1 MWCPSLLHASLLLC
15 LARQTLQ
22 GGVKAHSMSWRRIMP
37 ARVGVG
43 IGTKGVN
50 GAHGA
55 MGSRYVN
62 KPLKAGVGHYAV
74 PSPLGV
80 MGYQP
85 LGQGFVPGRFPAY
98 GNPGLYGGNLGTGLP
113 LGHAPANG
121 HGLGHGGNRVYG
133 VNPVT
138 GFAPYA
144 GMGYPAVRPGVSA
157 AELGRLEEAARSQA
171 AQDPKRAKNRALGG
185 PEESGRSTMGTRSGN
200 GFGSEVMSTGSG
212 LKILD
217 PKPKMSSLG
226 PTTRDSSLGQAIGGA
241 PEPSVL
247 THGERQPQ
255 SVGKDKLQKLAS
267 AASPAQTARNHGS
280 ARPQRRK
287 NKNCGSLYSPNNH
300 RELSSSGMTP
310 RLAPNLA
317 RQAPTPD
324 QHRLLS
330 SQDARLQT
338 PTSRIVLS
346 SEQKNPDVPNQQIS
360 GTLGK
365 QVSNPQVQESQR
377 NIPLSPETGFS
388 LAQARVQEGN
398 GGAGNYLGGNVAPG
412 SYGPALG
419 QGGYLGAAGKLG
431 AALGQGGYTKGVS
444 TGYANG
450 AGPYGGALA
459 GNGLGYGN
467 GYANPYGAALGTGSY
482 AGQPQVPYGGLS
494 AGLDPAAGKYGG
506 APPVAASQDPYGG
519 TPLAPARLEGDGGS
533 LYPSQPI
540 GLSGDGSKSASKHGS
555 AYGAP
560 QAGYLAQ
567 PLGPSQDALGAKASK
582 YGAGTGPLGVGYRG

>member
-1 MWCPSLLHASLLLC
+1 MPSSVMWCPSLLHASLLLC
-15 LARQTLQ
+15 LARETLQ
-22 GGVKAHSMSWRRIMP
+22 GGVKPQSMSWRRIMP
-37 ARVGVG
+37 ARGVG

-50 GAHGA
+50 GAHGSV
-55 MGSRYVN
+55 GRRYVN

-121 HGLGHGGNRVYG
+121 HGLGHGAKRVYG

-157 AELGRLEEAARSQA
+157 AELGPLEEAARSQA
-171 AQDPKRAKNRALGG
+171 AQDQKSAKTRALGG
-185 PEESGRSTMGTRSGN
+185 PEEYGRSAMWTGSRKSL
-200 GFGSEVMSTGSG
+200 GSEVMSTGSG

-217 PKPKMSSLG
+217 PKPKMSR
-226 PTTRDSSLGQAIGGA
+226 PTTGDSSLGQAVGGA

-247 THGERQPQ
+247 SHGARQPQ
-255 SVGKDKLQKLAS
+255 SV
-267 AASPAQTARNHGS
+267 
-280 ARPQRRK
+280 
-287 NKNCGSLYSPNNH
+287 
-300 RELSSSGMTP
+300 
-310 RLAPNLA
+310 
-317 RQAPTPD
+317 
-324 QHRLLS
+324 
-330 SQDARLQT
+330 
-338 PTSRIVLS
+338 
-346 SEQKNPDVPNQQIS
+346 
-360 GTLGK
+360 
-365 QVSNPQVQESQR
+365 
-377 NIPLSPETGFS
+377 
-388 LAQARVQEGN
+388 GN

-467 GYANPYGAALGTGSY
+467 GYANPYGAALATGSY

-494 AGLDPAAGKYGG
+494 AGLDPGAGKYGEN
-506 APPVAASQDPYGG
+506 
-519 TPLAPARLEGDGGS
+519 TRLVMIIQMHIIMKI
-533 LYPSQPI
+533 QPREFVFI
-540 GLSGDGSKSASKHGS
+540 L
-555 AYGAP
+555 
-560 QAGYLAQ
+560 
-567 PLGPSQDALGAKASK
+567 
-582 YGAGTGPLGVGYRG
+582 